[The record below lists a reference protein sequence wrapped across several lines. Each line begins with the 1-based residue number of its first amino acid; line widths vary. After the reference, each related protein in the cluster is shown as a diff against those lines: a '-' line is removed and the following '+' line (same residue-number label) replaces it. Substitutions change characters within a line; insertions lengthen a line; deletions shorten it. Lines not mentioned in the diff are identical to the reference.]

1 MYMYMLSKV
10 HVVCISISSN
20 LNSVLMVCCRYPT
33 VRQLIQLGHK
43 QTGMAACVLATF
55 CHSVLLSSIDFVKVR
70 ARVNKMP
77 AIVFVVRMCAS
88 FEQVRYEIE
97 TLEPDEDMRKIQEQL
112 KRPDELLANGYSNTE
127 SNNTDRPH
135 STYL

>member
-1 MYMYMLSKV
+1 
-10 HVVCISISSN
+10 
-20 LNSVLMVCCRYPT
+20 
-33 VRQLIQLGHK
+33 
-43 QTGMAACVLATF
+43 MAACVPATF
-55 CHSVLLSSIDFVKVR
+55 CHNVLLSSIDFVKVR

-77 AIVFVVRMCAS
+77 AIEFVVRMCAS

>member
-1 MYMYMLSKV
+1 
-10 HVVCISISSN
+10 
-20 LNSVLMVCCRYPT
+20 
-33 VRQLIQLGHK
+33 
-43 QTGMAACVLATF
+43 
-55 CHSVLLSSIDFVKVR
+55 
-70 ARVNKMP
+70 
-77 AIVFVVRMCAS
+77 MCAS